1 MQDVLTFRK
10 KWPEFRSFQALSHC
24 EKKENTFFCRVH
36 SKTMQGIFCEM
47 KNVSYDLELAKQVFC
62 HYPNCLTEK
71 LAPFTFCE
79 SFIFYKI
86 IFLLA
91 SFKEYGPIFLRRFR
105 LYVLS
110 FMFRFMFVNICFQK
124 NQNIKIHVMF
134 ITKHNMK

>member
-1 MQDVLTFRK
+1 
-10 KWPEFRSFQALSHC
+10 
-24 EKKENTFFCRVH
+24 
-36 SKTMQGIFCEM
+36 M

-110 FMFRFMFVNICFQK
+110 FMFRFMFVNICFEK

-134 ITKHNMK
+134 ITKHNMKWNRDLQFLGCLGSQGSREKSSFNLCKLCYVKHKHKS